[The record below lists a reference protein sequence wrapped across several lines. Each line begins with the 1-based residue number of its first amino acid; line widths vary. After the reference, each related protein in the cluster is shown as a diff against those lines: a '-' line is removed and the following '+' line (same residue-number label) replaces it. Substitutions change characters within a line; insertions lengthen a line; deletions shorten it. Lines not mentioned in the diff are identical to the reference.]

1 MGNQTLFLRLILVH
15 FCSASNKLISV
26 MDDGFVRIRL
36 MHDGF
41 VTIRL
46 GNFACHFSFL
56 SLATFFSFLVSGG
69 SISSCLWVVN

>member
-1 MGNQTLFLRLILVH
+1 MGNQTLFLCLILVH

-36 MHDGF
+36 MDDGF

-46 GNFACHFSFL
+46 GNLACHFSFL
-56 SLATFFSFLVSGG
+56 PLATLLLALACG
-69 SISSCLWVVN
+69 S